1 MTMKILAFDTETGG
15 LDPRDADLLTAY
27 FEVID
32 QDYKTIDSLSLTV
45 KPDGEALIKAH
56 PKALEV
62 NRIVIA
68 EHVEKAI
75 PYSEAKEKLRRF
87 LAKHSNPRNKLTPM
101 AHNISFDLG
110 FVNTYLLD
118 KKDWEQY
125 VSYHT
130 LDTGTLAT
138 ALKFYGAIPSDYKL
152 SLGSL
157 AEFFKV
163 KRGSNIAH
171 TAEGDV
177 KVMIEIFKSMGE

>member
-1 MTMKILAFDTETGG
+1 MKILAFDTETGG
-15 LDPRDADLLTAY
+15 LDPRDSDLLTAY

-32 QDYKTIDSLSLTV
+32 QEYKTLDSLSLTV
-45 KPDGEALIKAH
+45 KPDGEALIKAN
-56 PKALEV
+56 PKALEI
-62 NRIVIA
+62 NKIILS
-68 EHVEKAI
+68 EHVKKAI
-75 PYSEAKEKLRRF
+75 TYSEARDKLSRF
-87 LAKHSNPRNKLTPM
+87 LSKHSNSRNKLTPM

-110 FVNTYLLD
+110 FVNMYLMD
-118 KKDWEQY
+118 RKEWEQY

-157 AEFFKV
+157 ADFFKV
-163 KRGSNIAH
+163 RRGDNVAH

>member
-1 MTMKILAFDTETGG
+1 MKILAFDTETGG
-15 LDPRDADLLTAY
+15 LDPKDADLLTAY

-32 QDYKTIDSLSLTV
+32 QNYNTIDSLSLTV
-45 KPDGEALIKAH
+45 KPDGEALIKAN

-62 NRIVIA
+62 NKIVLS
-68 EHVEKAI
+68 EHVKKAI
-75 PYSEAKEKLRRF
+75 SYSEAKEKLRRF
-87 LAKHSNPRNKLTPM
+87 LAKHSTQRDKLTPM

-110 FVNTYLLD
+110 FVNTYLLG
-118 KKDWEQY
+118 KKDWDQY

-138 ALKFYGAIPSDYKL
+138 ALKFYGAIPRDYKL

-163 KRGSNIAH
+163 NVGRNVAH